1 MRSFLIPIALA
12 VALVAGALSPA
23 DALAQQ
29 PINSMRPSYYT
40 PSNYGTPNASAFRP
54 SNFGNPGVSYSMPN
68 PYRYMPSYSTLNS
81 GTPTPIGVVHTL
93 PGTVITGVN
102 FGAPPGA
109 NQPLP
114 ADGSPITV
122 NVPQPSAAALN
133 ALAPTEN
140 PAATPAPETLSQA
153 PATSAL
159 PTDATTQATYGTL
172 AQGTFVPNALT
183 TPGTAAVTP
192 VAPPSAAPAPSA
204 PALTRVVPLVPTA
217 AMPSY
222 GTFTPAPR
230 YPASFSSALNRVYGS
245 GY

>member
-1 MRSFLIPIALA
+1 MRSFLIPMALA
-12 VALVAGALSPA
+12 IALVAGALKPA
-23 DALAQQ
+23 GALAQQ
-29 PINSMRPSYYT
+29 SINSMRPNYYT

-81 GTPTPIGVVHTL
+81 GTPTPIGAVHTL
-93 PGTVITGVN
+93 PGTAITGVN
-102 FGAPPGA
+102 FGAPPAA

-133 ALAPTEN
+133 ALAPTET
-140 PAATPAPETLSQA
+140 PPTTPAPETLPQA
-153 PATSAL
+153 PAAAPL

-172 AQGTFVPNALT
+172 AQGTFVPNALM
-183 TPGTAAVTP
+183 TPGAAPATATP
-192 VAPPSAAPAPSA
+192 SPAPAPSA
-204 PALTRVVPLVPTA
+204 PALTRIVPLAPATVVPT
-217 AMPSY
+217 Y

-230 YPASFSSALNRVYGS
+230 YPASISSALNRVYGS